1 MMNICRQIFLSLCLL
16 TGLQAMS
23 TEAQPLDTVYFYKS
37 WEQIIYME
45 PLTMLVNPYIEA
57 YSPFEVN
64 IYSDDE
70 EVNKILV
77 DAGFIAA
84 SIGDSIWYVTSDY
97 IKDYFKGDVIQF
109 NGFVPLF
116 FNDKTAF
123 LTWPSKASFKEIVF
137 GDTEG
142 SNYNVDYYHID
153 FANHRIKRVTHSYL
167 SKLLEDYHDLQMRY
181 EGMKNYKKRHII
193 EDYFFKYIDRST
205 NDFMKP
211 FILDIVD
218 ENGSNIN

>member
-1 MMNICRQIFLSLCLL
+1 MNICRQIFLSICLL
-16 TGLQAMS
+16 AGLQAMA

-70 EVNKILV
+70 EVNKILI

-97 IKDYFKGDVIQF
+97 LKDNFKGDVIQF
-109 NGFVPLF
+109 DGFVPLF

-153 FANHRIKRVTHSYL
+153 FPNHKIKRVTHNYL

-181 EGMKNYKKRHII
+181 EGMKDYKKRHII

-205 NDFMKP
+205 DDFMKP

-218 ENGSNIN
+218 ENGSSIN